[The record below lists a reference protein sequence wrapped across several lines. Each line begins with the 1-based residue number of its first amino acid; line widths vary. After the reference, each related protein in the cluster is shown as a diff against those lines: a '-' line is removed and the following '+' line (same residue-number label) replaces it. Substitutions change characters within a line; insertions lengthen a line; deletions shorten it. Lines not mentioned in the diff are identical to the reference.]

1 MHQPSWLWMFP
12 YLGRLTNKHIT
23 TTCPQRRAWVDE
35 QRKLGF
41 DGLKFRMPELRRLLY
56 DDVIVLHKKRSF
68 FITDITSI
76 GTLMLSKGS
85 VYQNTLYQE
94 PIMERQ
100 RIFSKRASWLRQNT
114 WKLYTES
121 IYFFANAQFL
131 KPEVMLFIS
140 RTHVSWVLTES
151 SNTVN
156 TCNWNNHR
164 ILAH

>member
-100 RIFSKRASWLRQNT
+100 RISSKRASWLRQNS
-114 WKLYTES
+114 WKLYTEPLLMVYKVECVYLLFCKRPIFKTGS
-121 IYFFANAQFL
+121 NDVYF
-131 KPEVMLFIS
+131 K
-140 RTHVSWVLTES
+140 S
-151 SNTVN
+151 S
-156 TCNWNNHR
+156 CLMSLEWIFKR
-164 ILAH
+164 CRYM